1 MIILKNL
8 NGDIYTGVDLIYLDT
23 RTPGGNHEAELR
35 VVLSSGR
42 NLALC
47 GFEKLEEAQ
56 KAQAAIYDAMV
67 PAGVKNPNHI
77 FVDLK
82 ELQNKVAVKNDTVQA

>member
-8 NGDIYTGVDLIYLDT
+8 NGDIYTGVDLIYMDT
-23 RTPGGNHEAELR
+23 KTPSGDNEADLR
-35 VVLSSGR
+35 VVLTSGH
-42 NLALC
+42 NFGLC
-47 GFEKLEEAQ
+47 GFKEVGKAEKMLDEVYA
-56 KAQAAIYDAMV
+56 AMV

-82 ELQNKVAVKNDTVQA
+82 ELQGKIENEESC

>member
-8 NGDIYTGVDLIYLDT
+8 NGDIYTGVDLIYMDAK
-23 RTPGGNHEAELR
+23 TPGGNHEAELR
-35 VVLSSGR
+35 VILSCGR

-56 KAQAAIYDAMV
+56 KAMDAIYNAMV

-82 ELQNKVAVKNDTVQA
+82 ELQNKAAAENGKVQA

>member
-23 RTPGGNHEAELR
+23 KTPSGDNEADLR
-35 VVLSSGR
+35 VVLTSGK
-42 NLALC
+42 NFCLC
-47 GFEKLEEAQ
+47 GFRDTETAEKVM
-56 KAQAAIYDAMV
+56 AAVYAAML

-82 ELQNKVAVKNDTVQA
+82 ELREKIGNEENH